1 MQKVVVIICSVA
13 ALIGF
18 GLWFRS
24 DPSFEPAI
32 GFIVAIGGLAH
43 SYWPNL
49 TKKYASKRLK
59 GRHSFDYS
67 NNNGLF
73 TIGTDALK
81 FETKWS
87 KASGDSIH
95 IYNDPASITGIAVV
109 KGVPAINMISNAA
122 KYDFSS
128 RSRTPQEGELVV
140 LKNSFDNFAVI
151 KIVDIKDCTRSDSND
166 ELTIEYV
173 INPEKKVDFK

>member
-1 MQKVVVIICSVA
+1 MQKLIVISSFLI

-18 GLWFRS
+18 GLWFYNK
-24 DPSFEPAI
+24 PSFEPAI
-32 GFIVAIGGLAH
+32 GFILTIGGLAH
-43 SYWPNL
+43 KYWPKA
-49 TKKYASKRLK
+49 TKRYASKRLK
-59 GRHSFDYS
+59 GCYSFDYC

-73 TIGTDALK
+73 TVGTDKLK

-95 IYNDPASITGIAVV
+95 IYNDPASI
-109 KGVPAINMISNAA
+109 KGVAIAKGIPAINMVSNAA
-122 KYDFSS
+122 SYDFSS

-140 LKNSFDNFAVI
+140 MENISGNFAVI
-151 KIVDIKDCTRSDSND
+151 KIVDIKDCTRSDSID

-173 INPEKKVDFK
+173 INPDKQVDFT

>member
-1 MQKVVVIICSVA
+1 MQKLVVVTCSIA

-24 DPSFEPAI
+24 EPSFEPAI
-32 GFIVAIGGLAH
+32 GLIAAIGGLAH
-43 SYWPNL
+43 SYWPNV
-49 TKKYASKRLK
+49 TKKYTSKRLK
-59 GRHSFDYS
+59 GRQSFDYS

-73 TIGTDALK
+73 IVGSDALK

-95 IYNDPASITGIAVV
+95 IYNDPASIEGVALV
-109 KGVPAINMISNAA
+109 KGIPAINMISNAA

-128 RSRTPQEGELVV
+128 RSRTPQEGDIIV
-140 LKNSFDNFAVI
+140 LKNSFGNFAVI
-151 KIVDIKDCTRSDSND
+151 KVVDIKDSTRSDDTD

-173 INPEKKVDFK
+173 INPDKKVDFT